1 MKIDVNTINVL
12 KNFSTINPTI
22 IIKEGNM
29 LETIS
34 STKTIKAK
42 ATVPTTFPRRFAIYS
57 LSRFISTLSLFED
70 PDVEFGE
77 NALTIS
83 DGDKSVQLTYSDE
96 STIIKVPE
104 KNLKLPSVDASV
116 KLTNENLKAIEKA
129 LGVLSVPEVIVAG
142 KNGKVYIE
150 AADSKNPSGDFYSIE
165 IGESSNNFRAIFK
178 SENIKILPSD
188 YTVDISSRGISMF
201 YNDDVEYFIA
211 VESNS
216 TF

>member
-1 MKIDVNTINVL
+1 MNIDQNTINVL
-12 KNFSTINPTI
+12 KNFATINPSI
-22 IIKEGNM
+22 VIKEGNV

-42 ATVPTTFPRRFAIYS
+42 ATVTTAFSRRFGIYN
-57 LSRFISTLSLFED
+57 LSRFISTLSLFNE
-70 PDVEFGE
+70 PDVEFGD

-104 KNLKLPSVDASV
+104 KKILLPSVDVSV
-116 KLTNENLKAIEKA
+116 TLTNDNLKAVEKA
-129 LGVLSVPEVIVAG
+129 LGVLSVPEIIISG
-142 KNGKVYIE
+142 RDGKVYIE

-165 IGESSNNFRAIFK
+165 IGESDNNFRAIFK
-178 SENIKILPSD
+178 SENIKILPGD
-188 YTVDISSRGISMF
+188 YSIEICSKGISKWF
-201 YNDDVEYFIA
+201 NDEVEYFIA
-211 VESNS
+211 VESSS